1 MVFNVLSLSV
11 NSAFV
16 GFAGG
21 TAEQAGIHKWHPTG
35 SISRTLHGRVCYASK
50 GIEEQPE
57 TQRNYTKRSG
67 KKLTNPT
74 LVLDYVR

>member
-1 MVFNVLSLSV
+1 MVSNVLSLPVHRAS
-11 NSAFV
+11 V

-21 TAEQAGIHKWHPTG
+21 TAAQTGMNKWHPTG
-35 SISRTLHGRVCYASK
+35 SISRTLHGRVCHASK

-57 TQRNYTKRSG
+57 TQRNYTKMNE